1 MVKNPGGSHPIESI
15 KLFKVND
22 DGPDREIADDPDAA
36 SAGTSYYTAKLSLG
50 TWVNLSLRSINFES
64 SFQITIMD

>member
-1 MVKNPGGSHPIESI
+1 M
-15 KLFKVND
+15 ND

-50 TWVNLSLRSINFES
+50 TWVNLRSLRSINFES